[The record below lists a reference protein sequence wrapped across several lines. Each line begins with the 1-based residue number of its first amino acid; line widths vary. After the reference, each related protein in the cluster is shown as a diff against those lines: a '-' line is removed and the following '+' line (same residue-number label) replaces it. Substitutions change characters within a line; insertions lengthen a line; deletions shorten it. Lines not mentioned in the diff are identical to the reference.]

1 MALWFV
7 AWITVIY
14 ILNQLVSPSPN
25 SGKTWALIVPAPC
38 LLFTWTCVTQC
49 GWRKIHHDA
58 DWSHLKYVITNLMYS
73 VSISS
78 SSISLGY
85 FLFYS
90 LKQQFYNFIFL
101 ILLTSYSFFPFFSLL
116 PGNFLPFFVSF
127 FLSPSLSPSFS
138 PCLSGEF
145 ILPTSLHYS
154 LTLPYLLLWGKTAPA
169 SVGHHIQRLYSY
181 RFIVTCVLV
190 IIKFSILMDY
200 SSQQTNVGL

>member
-1 MALWFV
+1 MVCCLNHCL
-7 AWITVIY
+7 IY
-14 ILNQLVSPSPN
+14 ILNQLVPPSPY

-38 LLFTWTCVTQC
+38 LLFTWTCVTQR

-58 DWSHLKYVITNLMYS
+58 DWSRLKCVITNLMYS
-73 VSISS
+73 LSISS

-85 FLFYS
+85 FLFCS

-101 ILLTSYSFFPFFSLL
+101 ILLTSYSIFPFFSLL

-145 ILPTSLHYS
+145 ILPTYRIIPWLC
-154 LTLPYLLLWGKTAPA
+154 LTSFYEEKLPLLLLGTIFKD
-169 SVGHHIQRLYSY
+169 
-181 RFIVTCVLV
+181 FIV
-190 IIKFSILMDY
+190 I
-200 SSQQTNVGL
+200 GL